1 MGPHSRG
8 AYLSR
13 RWDYLWTVPV
23 RSPPAATRF
32 RHRGRVLPLA
42 VARSP
47 HSAASGDAINSGHSS
62 SDVSQSHLKGYAM
75 SSVEQPA
82 PSHSTKPERRRP
94 LAPSSRPHETGPP
107 QPRMVR
113 LTVRNDV
120 YWSPSLKLSWLIAQS
135 LQTSLAEME
144 SSRQGP
150 FPQRKNPL
158 RAGRPRM
165 VGQTMKLFPC
175 ARLTRNGAVRSGEGF
190 TQAIVVP
197 PSNK

>member
-1 MGPHSRG
+1 MSLTDQPVSNNSAKKEHRRVPIPPSRLYET
-8 AYLSR
+8 A
-13 RWDYLWTVPV
+13 
-23 RSPPAATRF
+23 
-32 RHRGRVLPLA
+32 LA
-42 VARSP
+42 
-47 HSAASGDAINSGHSS
+47 
-62 SDVSQSHLKGYAM
+62 
-75 SSVEQPA
+75 
-82 PSHSTKPERRRP
+82 
-94 LAPSSRPHETGPP
+94 

-113 LTVRNDV
+113 LTVSLSGDVVDRVRNAV

-135 LQTSLAEME
+135 LRTSLTEME

-165 VGQTMKLFPC
+165 VGQTMKIFPR
-175 ARLTRNGAVRSGEGF
+175 ARLTRNGVARSGEGF

>member
-1 MGPHSRG
+1 M
-8 AYLSR
+8 
-13 RWDYLWTVPV
+13 PV

-32 RHRGRVLPLA
+32 RHRGRVLVLP

-47 HSAASGDAINSGHSS
+47 HLTARGEVMKSDDSLR
-62 SDVSQSHLKGYAM
+62 DVSQNHLEGHAM
-75 SSVEQPA
+75 SSIDQPA
-82 PSHSTKPERRRP
+82 PNYSTKHEPRRTP
-94 LAPSSRPHETGPP
+94 IPSSGLHETGPP

-113 LTVRNDV
+113 LTVSLPGDLVDRVRNAV

-135 LQTSLAEME
+135 LRTSLTEME

-165 VGQTMKLFPC
+165 VGQTTKLFPRG
-175 ARLTRNGAVRSGEGF
+175 RLAKNGAARSAEGVSPA
-190 TQAIVVP
+190 TVVP
-197 PSNK
+197 PSVE

>member
-1 MGPHSRG
+1 M
-8 AYLSR
+8 
-13 RWDYLWTVPV
+13 PV

-32 RHRGRVLPLA
+32 RHRGRALPLP

-47 HSAASGDAINSGHSS
+47 HSTASGEAMNSGHSS
-62 SDVSQSHLKGYAM
+62 SDLFRSHLKGYAM

-82 PSHSTKPERRRP
+82 PSHSSKPERRREP
-94 LAPSSRPHETGPP
+94 TPSSRLHETGPQ

-113 LTVRNDV
+113 LTVNLPGDLVDRVRNAV

-135 LQTSLAEME
+135 LRTSLAEME

-165 VGQTMKLFPC
+165 VGQSMKLLPR
-175 ARLTRNGAVRSGEGF
+175 ARVIRNGVARSAE
-190 TQAIVVP
+190 
-197 PSNK
+197 

>member
-1 MGPHSRG
+1 M
-8 AYLSR
+8 
-13 RWDYLWTVPV
+13 PV

-113 LTVRNDV
+113 LTVNLPGDVVDRVRNAV

-135 LQTSLAEME
+135 LRTSLAEME

-165 VGQTMKLFPC
+165 VGQTMQLFPC
-175 ARLTRNGAVRSGEGF
+175 ARLTRNGAARSGEGF

>member
-1 MGPHSRG
+1 M
-8 AYLSR
+8 
-13 RWDYLWTVPV
+13 PV

-32 RHRGRVLPLA
+32 RHRGRVLPLL

-47 HSAASGDAINSGHSS
+47 HSAASGEAMKSSHSS

-75 SSVEQPA
+75 SSIEQPA
-82 PSHSTKPERRRP
+82 PSHFTKPERRRAP
-94 LAPSSRPHETGPP
+94 GPSSRLHETGPS

-113 LTVRNDV
+113 LTVNLPGDLVDRVRNAV
-120 YWSPSLKLSWLIAQS
+120 YWSPNLKLSWLIAQS
-135 LQTSLAEME
+135 LRTTLAEME

-165 VGQTMKLFPC
+165 VGQTMQLFPR
-175 ARLTRNGAVRSGEGF
+175 ARLTRNGAARSAEGVSRA
-190 TQAIVVP
+190 TLVP
-197 PSNK
+197 PSVE